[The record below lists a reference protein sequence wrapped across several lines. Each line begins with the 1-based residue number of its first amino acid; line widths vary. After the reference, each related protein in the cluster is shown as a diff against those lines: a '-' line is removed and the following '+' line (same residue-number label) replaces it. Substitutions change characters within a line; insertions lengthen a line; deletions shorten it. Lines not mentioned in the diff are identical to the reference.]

1 MNRLLISATLLLMT
15 AFAPLLSRPHA
26 AVPQMVEVNWRTD
39 YASARTEANA
49 AGKPLFV
56 IFRCER

>member
-1 MNRLLISATLLLMT
+1 MNRLLISAALLLVT
-15 AFAPLLSRPHA
+15 AFAPLLHRPQDA
-26 AVPQMVEVNWRTD
+26 SQQAVEVNWRTD